1 MAPREGYKLASF
13 KLPENLIE
21 SLKAEAERRGT
32 SQTALLTQGLEYIL
46 GMAPDTAE
54 DVPDIDQRIESAL
67 APLLTELEELKAS
80 LGKFKPKSKEFS
92 PDR

>member
-1 MAPREGYKLASF
+1 MAPREGYKLASY

-21 SLKAEAERRGT
+21 SLKAEAEKRGT
-32 SQTALLTQGLEYIL
+32 SQTALLVQGLEYVL
-46 GMAPDTAE
+46 GIASNTAL
-54 DVPDIDQRIESAL
+54 DVPDIDQRIESAI
-67 APLLTELEELKAS
+67 APLNAQMEEIKAS